1 MTNLNLRL
9 YLFAKN
15 ISFVQ
20 EAEKAGIDSLIIDWE
35 KHHKTTSAA
44 RHK

>member
-1 MTNLNLRL
+1 MYPQLKLF
-9 YLFAKN
+9 LFAKD

-35 KHHKTTSAA
+35 KHHKES
-44 RHK
+44 RKNKFLI